1 MYLVE
6 VVKLDPC
13 NGSTNTRGDGLASI
27 SHKVRHREDLG
38 GLFTI
43 SCLEVPTWWEQYC

>member
-6 VVKLDPC
+6 VVKLDPG

-27 SHKVRHREDLG
+27 PHKVRHREDLG
-38 GLFTI
+38 GLLTVPG
-43 SCLEVPTWWEQYC
+43 LKVPTWWDYM